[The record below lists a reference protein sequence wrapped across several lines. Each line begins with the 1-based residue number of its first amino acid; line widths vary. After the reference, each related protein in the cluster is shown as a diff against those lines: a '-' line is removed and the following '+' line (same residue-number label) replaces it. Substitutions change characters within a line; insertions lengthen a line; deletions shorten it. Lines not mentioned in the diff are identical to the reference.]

1 MITDRKNSEPEVM
14 MNIAGLLL
22 PKSMVAYLYDD
33 FTLRQGLEK
42 MKYHGYSSIPV
53 ISRTDNRYVGTV
65 SEGDFL
71 WYLVDGMKCM
81 EQNRDIRETENLP
94 LREVLRID
102 KNPPVRID
110 TKPSDLIERA
120 SRQNFIP
127 VIDDRECFIG
137 IVTRKA
143 IIESLAAD
151 AADTTVISYGYAPTR
166 K

>member
-1 MITDRKNSEPEVM
+1 
-14 MNIAGLLL
+14 
-22 PKSMVAYLYDD
+22 
-33 FTLRQGLEK
+33 
-42 MKYHGYSSIPV
+42 
-53 ISRTDNRYVGTV
+53 
-65 SEGDFL
+65 
-71 WYLVDGMKCM
+71 MKCVD
-81 EQNRDIRETENLP
+81 QSRDIRETENLP

-120 SRQNFIP
+120 SHQNFIP
-127 VIDDRECFIG
+127 VVDDRECFIG

-151 AADTTVISYGYAPTR
+151 ASDATVISYGYAPMR

>member
-1 MITDRKNSEPEVM
+1 

-33 FTLRQGLEK
+33 FSLRQGLEK
-42 MKYHGYSSIPV
+42 LRYHGYSSIPV
-53 ISRTDNRYVGTV
+53 ISRDNRYVGTV

-71 WYLVDGMKCM
+71 WYLVDEMKCM
-81 EQNRDIRETENLP
+81 EKPADIRQTEEIRLCDI
-94 LREVLRID
+94 LRMDR
-102 KNPPVRID
+102 NPPVRID
-110 TKPSDLIERA
+110 TKPQDLIERA

-143 IIESLAAD
+143 IIEALAVKKEGASS
-151 AADTTVISYGYAPTR
+151 TMISYGCAAAR

>member
-1 MITDRKNSEPEVM
+1 

-53 ISRTDNRYVGTV
+53 ISRADNRYVGTV

-71 WYLVDGMKCM
+71 WYFVDGMKCVD
-81 EQNRDIRETENLP
+81 QSRDIRETENLP

-120 SRQNFIP
+120 SHQNFIP
-127 VIDDRECFIG
+127 VVDDRECFIG

-151 AADTTVISYGYAPTR
+151 ASDATVISYGYAPMR